1 MKVLIDTNV
10 FLSYLLASGS
20 PRTITTV
27 VRTCLGHDEIELL
40 VPSPQIQELADTVT
54 TKRYFRTRIP
64 QDLIDNGGS
73 RFIQQLTLFAQL
85 PPPLEEIAAYSGRS
99 VRRDEKDDY
108 LVAYGVVN
116 EADYLI
122 TGDADLLVLGRI
134 GELNIVNPAQ
144 FIAVLQDQ
152 NLMP

>member
-40 VPSPQIQELADTVT
+40 VPPPQIQELADTVA

-64 QDLIDNGGS
+64 HDLIDNGGS

-85 PPPLEEIAAYSGRS
+85 PPPLEEIAAYS
-99 VRRDEKDDY
+99 RDVKDDY

-122 TGDADLLVLGRI
+122 TGDADLLVLGRV
-134 GELNIVNPAQ
+134 GDLEIVNPSQ
-144 FIAVLQDQ
+144 FIAVLQDN
-152 NLMP
+152 NLVL

>member
-10 FLSYLLASGS
+10 FASYLLASS
-20 PRTITTV
+20 PSGTIGTV

-40 VPSPQIQELADTVT
+40 VPPPQIQELADTLT

-64 QDLIDNGGS
+64 HNLIDN
-73 RFIQQLTLFAQL
+73 FIQQLTLFAQL
-85 PPPLEEIAAYSGRS
+85 PPPLEEIAAYS
-99 VRRDEKDDY
+99 RDAKDDY

-122 TGDADLLVLGRI
+122 TGDTDLLVLDRI
-134 GELNIVNPAQ
+134 GDLSIINPSQ
-144 FIAVLQDQ
+144 FVGVLQNK
-152 NLMP
+152 NLTP